1 MRTRTVPQTFWSVNP
16 VIGKGKNLRII
27 AAIFIAFCI
36 ILIFTMVPFMQ
47 SAFGTG
53 KLRSGW
59 LGLAFAFGTA
69 LFILE
74 DLRKRI
80 IKWYPGSYLA
90 QIAW

>member
-1 MRTRTVPQTFWSVNP
+1 
-16 VIGKGKNLRII
+16 
-27 AAIFIAFCI
+27 
-36 ILIFTMVPFMQ
+36 MVPFMQ